1 MRVAHL
7 ASPLLGAVARQ
18 IGQNWQ
24 ARFGHGLD
32 WLESFV
38 DRERFRGS
46 FYRAAN
52 GQCVGQTRGRSRQER
67 DRELQVPVKGVSLDE
82 LRRRARLAYTAT
94 VVGSQEKAEAMATK
108 WGTPVRDDCVFQP
121 V

>member
-46 FYRAAN
+46 CDRAAN
-52 GQCVGQTRGRSRQER
+52 GQCVGQTRGRNWLDR
-67 DRELQVPVKGVSLDE
+67 DGELQVPVKAVNLYE
-82 LRRRARLAYTAT
+82 LRRR
-94 VVGSQEKAEAMATK
+94 
-108 WGTPVRDDCVFQP
+108 VRP
-121 V
+121 

>member
-1 MRVAHL
+1 MRVTPW

-46 FYRAAN
+46 CDRAAN